1 MLEQLDELKDLQ
13 QRLVTSQTHKG
24 SIRLPQHKEEFV
36 ALLEK
41 AVIGQVLTDH
51 CLRAFFFYSLHL
63 IIESYSMSFYASVPP
78 ATTLGISLNYVLVL
92 LRSYPLRIVY
102 NIIL

>member
-1 MLEQLDELKDLQ
+1 MGTYKGTDKNNFNNERDIAVHANSLSVMLEQLDELKDLQ

-51 CLRAFFFYSLHL
+51 CLRAFF
-63 IIESYSMSFYASVPP
+63 
-78 ATTLGISLNYVLVL
+78 L
-92 LRSYPLRIVY
+92 LCI
-102 NIIL
+102 